1 MRKSLDKSIFNI
13 SHMKTIVFIS
23 FILISFLAKANENTL
38 IRVKAEV
45 DKSVITIGDRITYSL
60 TIDHHKSIRIE
71 QPGPGA
77 NLGQFEIKNYQIHD
91 PIEKNEIVTQL
102 FEYEISVF
110 DTGKYIIPPFPVA
123 FFESDT
129 SRKFQIIQSEPIEI
143 NVQSVLSAEDRQLR
157 DIKPPQDIPFNLG
170 KWLKYGLIT
179 LIILLLTFFIIYYL
193 RQRKKGIPL
202 FRKEKIRPAHEIAF
216 EELETIKSKWQDML
230 HRGQAKTLFTEISE
244 ILRRYLENRFFI
256 KALEETTFE
265 ISWSLQEMEIDEI
278 QQKNA
283 LAVLELSDLVKFAK
297 HFPEEK
303 ETLSILD
310 YLEIFIENTKLVFES
325 VEHEIEITEA
335 DTKNEKEEK
344 ISNTKEIR
352 N

>member
-1 MRKSLDKSIFNI
+1 LNK
-13 SHMKTIVFIS
+13 
-23 FILISFLAKANENTL
+23 
-38 IRVKAEV
+38 
-45 DKSVITIGDRITYSL
+45 
-60 TIDHHKSIRIE
+60 
-71 QPGPGA
+71 P
-77 NLGQFEIKNYQIHD
+77 
-91 PIEKNEIVTQL
+91 QL

-143 NVQSVLSAEDRQLR
+143 YVQSVLSAEDRQLR
-157 DIKPPQDIPFNLG
+157 DIKPPQDIPFNLI

-179 LIILLLTFFIIYYL
+179 SILLLFTFFMIYYL
-193 RQRKKGIPL
+193 RQRRKGVPL
-202 FRKEKIRPAHEIAF
+202 FRKEKIRHAHEIAF
-216 EELETIKSKWQDML
+216 EELAIIKSKWQDML
-230 HRGQAKTLFTEISE
+230 HSGQAKVLFTEISE

-297 HFPEEK
+297 HLPEEK
-303 ETLSILD
+303 ETLGIID
-310 YLEIFIENTKLVFES
+310 CLEIFIENTKLVFES

-335 DTKNEKEEK
+335 DTNNEKEEK
-344 ISNTKEIR
+344 IPKN
-352 N
+352 